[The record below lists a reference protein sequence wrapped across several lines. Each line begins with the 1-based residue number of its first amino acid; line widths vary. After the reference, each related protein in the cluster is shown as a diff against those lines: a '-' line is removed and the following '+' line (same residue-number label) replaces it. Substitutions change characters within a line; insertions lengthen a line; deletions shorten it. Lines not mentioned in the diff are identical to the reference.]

1 MENVFIQHDPELYGD
16 EDLDPLDLPE
26 DIDVETIN
34 NETRSTVEALKHD
47 IYRFK
52 KQLFLDI
59 VSNDKK
65 HDASDLG
72 AMMTFHALYLQ
83 TVGYW
88 IGILDGRPV
97 PSPNFAKKQNT
108 ATFLDL
114 TRNIQMLI
122 KKNVDSRILVYSMLF
137 NFSVQHPFE
146 LGNQHNRG

>member
-1 MENVFIQHDPELYGD
+1 MENAFIQHDPALYGD

-26 DIDVETIN
+26 DIDADDIN
-34 NETRSTVEALKHD
+34 NETRSNVEELKEN
-47 IYRFK
+47 IYHFK

-59 VSNDKK
+59 VSNDKQ

-88 IGILDGRPV
+88 IGLLDGRPV
-97 PSPNFAKKQNT
+97 PSPTFHKKQNT
-108 ATFLDL
+108 ASFLEL
-114 TRNIQMLI
+114 TRTIQTLI
-122 KKNVDSRILVYSMLF
+122 KKNVDARILVYSMLF

-146 LGNQHNRG
+146 LGNQYNKE